1 MAEACPNDIHEEDL
15 RHVAKPGGMTMD
27 GLAAKPASRSRARG
41 FASAR
46 RHSRF
51 VRFAKLAIPLGSVL
65 TIAVVAFYAYID
77 PFRNIPG
84 LTIGKIGVSGTQVT
98 MESPKLN
105 GFRND
110 SRPYE
115 VTASAATQ
123 DVLKPNFVEL
133 KDLRA
138 RIVTDDKGSA
148 AKLEAAFGV
157 LNTEKEQM
165 NLRQDVKVRTDSG
178 QEVKLLSAF
187 IDFKAGTVASKEAV
201 TVLLE
206 NGVID
211 ATGIDVTENV
221 KVMHFHGRVRAVFES
236 AAKPAQSAPPPAG
249 QFAPAK
255 PAQPASSAP

>member
-1 MAEACPNDIHEEDL
+1 M
-15 RHVAKPGGMTMD
+15 AKPGGMTMD
-27 GLAAKPASRSRARG
+27 GLATTPASRTRG

-51 VRFAKLAIPLGSVL
+51 VKFAKLAIPLGSL
-65 TIAVVAFYAYID
+65 LAVALVVFYAYID

-105 GFRND
+105 GFRNN

-123 DVLKPNFVEL
+123 DILKPNFVEL

-138 RIVTDDKGSA
+138 RIVTDDKGGA
-148 AKLEAAFGV
+148 ARLEAAFGV

-165 NLRQDVKVRTDSG
+165 NLRQDVQGAHGCGPGGQASVRLHRFQGRDRDVGRTR
-178 QEVKLLSAF
+178 QR
-187 IDFKAGTVASKEAV
+187 
-201 TVLLE
+201 
-206 NGVID
+206 D
-211 ATGIDVTENV
+211 ARKRRHRRDGPRR
-221 KVMHFHGRVRAVFES
+221 HR
-236 AAKPAQSAPPPAG
+236 
-249 QFAPAK
+249 
-255 PAQPASSAP
+255 

>member
-1 MAEACPNDIHEEDL
+1 M
-15 RHVAKPGGMTMD
+15 AKPGGMTMD
-27 GLAAKPASRSRARG
+27 RLADVPASRSRG

-65 TIAVVAFYAYID
+65 AVALVAFYAYID

-84 LTIGKIGVSGTQVT
+84 LSIGKIGVSGTQVT

-138 RIVTDDKGSA
+138 RIVTDDNGGA
-148 AKLEAAFGV
+148 ARLEAAFGV
-157 LNTEKEQM
+157 LDTQKEQM
-165 NLRQDVKVRTDSG
+165 NLRQDVLVRTDGG

-187 IDFKAGTVASKEAV
+187 IDFKSGTVVSKEPV
-201 TVLLE
+201 TVMLG
-206 NGVID
+206 NGVIE
-211 ATGIDVTENV
+211 ATGLNVTDNG
-221 KVMHFHGRVRAVFES
+221 KVMQFQGRVRAVFES
-236 AAKPAQSAPPPAG
+236 TNKPAQSTPPPAG
-249 QFAPAK
+249 QFAPAP
-255 PAQPASSAP
+255 PAQPTSSRS

>member
-1 MAEACPNDIHEEDL
+1 MAGACPIDSHEEDV
-15 RHVAKPGGMTMD
+15 RHVVKPGGMTMD
-27 GLAAKPASRSRARG
+27 GMARTPAVRTRG

-123 DVLKPNFVEL
+123 DILKPNFVEL

-138 RIVTDDKGSA
+138 RIVTDDKGGA

-165 NLRQDVKVRTDSG
+165 NLRQDVKVRTDAG

-187 IDFKAGTVASKEAV
+187 IDFKAGTVTTDEPVSV
-201 TVLLE
+201 MLG

-211 ATGIDVTENV
+211 AAGLDVTDNG
-221 KVMHFHGRVRAVFES
+221 KVMHFRGRVRAVFES
-236 AAKPAQSAPPPAG
+236 TEKPAQSTPPPAG
-249 QFAPAK
+249 QFVPAS
-255 PAQPASSAP
+255 PAQPTSSRP